1 MIDIS
6 RPLSA
11 TTAAWP
17 GDAAL
22 EVDWT
27 LRLSNGDNVS
37 LTRITL
43 SPHTGTHADA
53 PAHYDADGA
62 LTGAFELAR
71 FLGPAR
77 VIDARGHDALTV
89 ELFESRGALGAQRV
103 LVRSLE
109 TVRPEEFVREFPPLA
124 PEAAIALAEAG
135 LRLFGTDAPS
145 VDPVDSAAMAAH
157 RALGASRI
165 PILENLD
172 LSAAEP
178 GEYDLVALPIRL
190 METEAAP
197 ARAVLLPSGTLG
209 L

>member
-17 GDAAL
+17 GDSPL
-22 EVDWT
+22 GVDWT
-27 LRLSNGDNVS
+27 LRLADGDNVS

-62 LTGAFELAR
+62 MSGAFELDR

-77 VIDARGHDALTV
+77 VIDARGHDSLTV
-89 ELFESRGALGAQRV
+89 DLFQKSGAVGAARI
-103 LVRSLE
+103 LVRSLHE
-109 TVRPEEFVREFPPLA
+109 VRPEEFVRDFPPLE
-124 PEAAIALAEAG
+124 PEAATALANAG
-135 LRLFGTDAPS
+135 LQLFGTDAPS

-157 RALGASRI
+157 RALGAAAI

-172 LSAAEP
+172 LSLAEP
-178 GEYDLVALPIRL
+178 GDYDLVALPIRL
-190 METEAAP
+190 MDTEAAP
-197 ARAVLLPSGTLG
+197 ARAVLLPPGTLG
-209 L
+209 I